1 MRNRLLFKFI
11 LAYIALFAAGF
22 LLLSTLGSHLIEK
35 RLIAFSSRDLYDE
48 ASEIAENIDLSS
60 HPDSDSLAD
69 FHKNLAALSDYQNS
83 RIWLISPAGEI
94 YVNSEEA
101 VSTDGFRQID
111 GFDPLKL
118 GTDYYTIGNFFG
130 QFDSDQLTVM
140 LPIRQGLTLTGYL
153 AILQDMSVIY
163 TRRESILAIVH
174 LICLI
179 LFCLFLSIFLLL
191 FFFVLRPLKQITKGA
206 EKFSSGDLTY
216 RIPLKSSDEF
226 GLLASSLNY
235 MADRLNASGEFQK
248 KFIAN
253 VSHDFRSP
261 LTSIKGYLEAIQ
273 DGTIPPEL
281 QSHYL
286 DIVLGETDRLT
297 KLTNGI
303 LTLNTLDR
311 REYQLNMTDFDVN
324 EMLRSGASV
333 FEGRCT
339 VRRISIHLI
348 LTGQTLMVHADYEKI
363 QQVLYNLLDNA
374 IKFSKDHS
382 TIELESSLK
391 KDKVYI
397 SVRDH
402 GVGIPQD
409 AIGKIWTRFYKQDQ
423 SRGKERK
430 GNGLGLSIVKEIMN
444 AHHQSITVVSTPGIG
459 TEFVFSLQSADGAE
473 AAPADLP

>member
-1 MRNRLLFKFI
+1 MRNRLIFKFI
-11 LAYIALFAAGF
+11 LAYIALLAAGF

-35 RLIAFSSRDLYDE
+35 KLITFTSRDLYKE
-48 ASEIAENIDLSS
+48 ASEIAENLDLTV
-60 HPDSDSLAD
+60 HPEADTLAD
-69 FHKNLAALSDYQNS
+69 LHTNLSVLSAYQNS
-83 RIWLISPAGEI
+83 SIWLISPDGKVYI
-94 YVNSEEA
+94 DSEEPLN
-101 VSTDGFRQID
+101 TDSFRQIE

-118 GTDYYTIGNFFG
+118 GTDYYAIGNFFN
-130 QFDSDQLTVM
+130 QFDTDRLTVM
-140 LPIRQGLTLTGYL
+140 LPIRHGLTLTGYL
-153 AILQDMSVIY
+153 AVLQDMSVIY
-163 TRRESILAIVH
+163 TRRESILATVH
-174 LICLI
+174 MICLI
-179 LFCLFLSIFLLL
+179 LYGLFLSVFLML

-206 EKFSSGDLTY
+206 EEFSSGNLNY
-216 RIPLKSSDEF
+216 RIPAKSSDEF

-273 DGTIPPEL
+273 DGTIPPDM

-311 REYQLNMTDFDVN
+311 REFQLNMTDFDVN
-324 EMLRSGASV
+324 DMLRSGASV

-339 VRRISIHLI
+339 ARKISIHLI
-348 LTGQTLMVHADYEKI
+348 LTGPTLMVHADYEKI

-391 KDKVYI
+391 KDKVYV

-402 GVGIPQD
+402 GVGISQD

-430 GNGLGLSIVKEIMN
+430 GNGLGLSIVKEIIN
-444 AHHQSITVVSTPGIG
+444 EHHQSITVVSTPGIG
-459 TEFVFSLQSADGAE
+459 TEFVFSLQAAEEAEEE
-473 AAPADLP
+473 AAK